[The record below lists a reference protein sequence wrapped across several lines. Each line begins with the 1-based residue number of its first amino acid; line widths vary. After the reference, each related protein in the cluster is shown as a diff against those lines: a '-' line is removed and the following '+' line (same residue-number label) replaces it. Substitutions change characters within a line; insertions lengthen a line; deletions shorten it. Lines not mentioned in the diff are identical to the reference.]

1 MLWCSIERMLT
12 WGWISSG
19 TTEATSSF
27 PHSGASEICSFR
39 ECSAELL
46 GKKKTGNS
54 GQEAFLAA
62 HHSLTFLPFLRPLQG
77 SKKREAF
84 PTQKSVYYFY
94 IQKRGKINR
103 RENFPK

>member
-46 GKKKTGNS
+46 GKKKNKNR
-54 GQEAFLAA
+54 QQWPERWADLYWKLFW
-62 HHSLTFLPFLRPLQG
+62 LPTTL
-77 SKKREAF
+77 
-84 PTQKSVYYFY
+84 
-94 IQKRGKINR
+94 
-103 RENFPK
+103 